1 MRLIQSY
8 VGVFPLHIVLEKC
21 DILHSC
27 YTRFKSVDVANPE
40 KQVVLIARHG
50 RVRHIRYEVI
60 NQQTTSRFHTV
71 IQPCYLVCDCPHGIT
86 RDILS

>member
-50 RVRHIRYEVI
+50 RLRHIRYEVI
-60 NQQTTSRFHTV
+60 NQYFTISHSYTAMLFG
-71 IQPCYLVCDCPHGIT
+71 L
-86 RDILS
+86 